1 VTTAQAVEAL
11 EVFAELERLVHAGQ
25 VLYARRATAGTAW
38 RDEGHRSS
46 AAWMAEK
53 TKTGLGEAIG
63 VLEASDALATLPATT
78 DALRRGEL
86 SGSQLKVIAGAA
98 AAHPEAETELLHA
111 AATHSLKGLRES
123 AARIR
128 AAASSA
134 QEENERHAALHR
146 ARFLRHYT
154 DTDGALRLDARLT
167 AVDGARLLSCI
178 AVEAD
183 ARFDEARK
191 AGEPEPPAAYRADA
205 LVALVTGTAMSTQSN
220 ATAPQATT
228 PRATVCFLVDGT
240 AFTRGFT
247 RNGERCEVAGVGSV
261 PVAAVRR
268 QLPDSFVKILVTRG
282 VDVTTVVHAGRTV
295 PAHLH
300 SALEVRD
307 PTCVVPGCDVA
318 HGLEMHHWEVDYAVC
333 RHTSLT
339 GLARVCHWHHGL
351 LTYGGYALGGG
362 PGAWEMRGPPGGDR
376 FETAEPFGTTQPFE
390 LDTG

>member
-1 VTTAQAVEAL
+1 M
-11 EVFAELERLVHAGQ
+11 
-25 VLYARRATAGTAW
+25 ARRGTPVLGVVDGGEDQDS
-38 RDEGHRSS
+38 RGRGHRGPRGLRR
-46 AAWMAEK
+46 
-53 TKTGLGEAIG
+53 TGLATRHHRGPAPGGAVG
-63 VLEASDALATLPATT
+63 VA
-78 DALRRGEL
+78 
-86 SGSQLKVIAGAA
+86 LKVIAGAA
-98 AAHPEAETELLHA
+98 ARHPEAETELLHA
-111 AATHSLKGLRES
+111 AATHTLKGLRES

-134 QEENERHAALHR
+134 EEENARHAALHR

-154 DTDGALRLDARLT
+154 DADGALRLDAKLT

-178 AVEAD
+178 AAEAD
-183 ARFDEARK
+183 ARFEAARQ

-205 LVALVTGTAMSTQSN
+205 LVALVTGTSIASGSS
-220 ATAPQATT
+220 PT

-240 AFTRGFT
+240 AWQRGFT
-247 RNGERCEVAGVGSV
+247 QSGERCEVAGVGPV
-261 PVAAVRR
+261 PVSAVRR
-268 QLPDSFVKILVTRG
+268 QLPDSFVKILVKKG

-295 PAHLH
+295 PAHLQ

-318 HGLEMHHWEVDYAVC
+318 HGLENHHWEVDYAVC
-333 RHTSLT
+333 RHTSLA

-351 LTYGGYALGGG
+351 LTYGGYVLRGE

-376 FETAEPFGTTQPFE
+376 FETGPPFEIAQPLE

>member
-1 VTTAQAVEAL
+1 
-11 EVFAELERLVHAGQ
+11 
-25 VLYARRATAGTAW
+25 
-38 RDEGHRSS
+38 
-46 AAWMAEK
+46 MAEK
-53 TKTGLGEAIG
+53 TGTGMGEAIG
-63 VLEASDALATLPATT
+63 VLEASDALAALPATT
-78 DALRRGEL
+78 EALRRGEL

-98 AAHPEAETELLHA
+98 AQHPEAETELLQA
-111 AATHSLKGLRES
+111 AATHTLKGLRDS

-134 QEENERHAALHR
+134 QEENARHAALHR

-154 DTDGALRLDARLT
+154 DVDGALRLDAKLT
-167 AVDGARLLSCI
+167 AVEGARLLSSL

-183 ARFDEARK
+183 ARFEEARK

-205 LVALVTGTAMSTQSN
+205 LVALVTGTSISSTSS
-220 ATAPQATT
+220 TA
-228 PRATVCFLVDGT
+228 PRATMCFLVDGT

-247 RNGERCEVAGVGSV
+247 KNGERCEVAGVGPV
-261 PVAAVRR
+261 PVAALKR
-268 QLPDSFVKILVTRG
+268 QLPDSFVKILVKQG

-295 PAHLH
+295 PAHLQ

-318 HGLEMHHWEVDYAVC
+318 HGLENHHWDVDYAVC
-333 RHTSLT
+333 KHTSLA

-351 LTYGGYALGGG
+351 LTYGGYVLRGK
-362 PGAWEMRGPPGGDR
+362 PGSWDMRGPPGGDR
-376 FETAEPFGTTQPFE
+376 FETAQQFETAQPFE